1 MKHLYLVAKEAV
13 GTIIASFVENKLH
26 SYLKSSLQFSYN
38 SLVRFLTV
46 AMAYL
51 DLCFDSIL
59 VGTILIVLG
68 HTITQYN
75 LFSTQLAILL
85 LASILVPSFAT
96 ANKIAR
102 SRPLIAV
109 GLDEWVRRNEHKKY
123 KIVIIQIILH
133 CKCLLVPAMIIRS
146 EEKATERQKILK
158 DRIVKMAK
166 DKNVQDSD
174 LEEVEQ
180 INAFLNE
187 CRLGMLTFRINELCL
202 ELVIQLSVHL
212 TMVLLSQTNFP
223 IESGLQSIFKS
234 NDNAEEEQ
242 GDNSKQETLSNKS
255 ATLAFLII
263 SILWSFKTSAL
274 TSIKIATESKKFLPI
289 AAKLIVGMRYLL
301 IFVIRI
307 CSFVTYFAPYLG
319 SLDIMAHYQAETVIL
334 EIETFKRLNKTGFY
348 FINTI
353 NNEIQ
358 SVPIS
363 KIFRADYN
371 NTHPELSQP
380 PPTTVYTLIT
390 LKTASIWFCIIF
402 VLYSVILVLI
412 KNSLNASFKSAS
424 FWKKLTHILQAIIM
438 PNVSISQSQCIVKN
452 KKHFHNQASSQ
463 KMLLD
468 KVVCPFLYS

>member
-1 MKHLYLVAKEAV
+1 MKIIYLVTKEAV
-13 GTIIASFVENKLH
+13 GTILEGFVENKLH

-51 DLCFDSIL
+51 DLCLDSIL

-96 ANKIAR
+96 ANKVAR

-123 KIVIIQIILH
+123 KIVILQIILH
-133 CKCLLVPAMIIRS
+133 CKCLLVPAMIIQS
-146 EEKATERQKILK
+146 EEKAKERQKILR
-158 DRIVKMAK
+158 DRIVQMAK

-234 NDNAEEEQ
+234 NDN
-242 GDNSKQETLSNKS
+242 SKQEIFLNKS
-255 ATLAFLII
+255 ATLVFLII

-289 AAKLIVGMRYLL
+289 ASKLIVGMRYLL

-319 SLDIMAHYQAETVIL
+319 TLDIMAHYQAETVML
-334 EIETFKRLNKTGFY
+334 EFETFKRLNKTGYHFM
-348 FINTI
+348 NTI
-353 NNEIQ
+353 TNEIQ
-358 SVPIS
+358 TIEIS
-363 KIFRADYN
+363 KIFRTDYN

-380 PPTTVYTLIT
+380 PPTTVYTLIK
-390 LKTASIWFCIIF
+390 LKTASIWFCVIF
-402 VLYSVILVLI
+402 LLYSVILVLI
-412 KNSLNASFKSAS
+412 KNSLNAKFKSAS
-424 FWKKLTHILQAIIM
+424 FWTKLTHILQAVIM
-438 PNVSISQSQCIVKN
+438 PNVSILQ
-452 KKHFHNQASSQ
+452 NQHI
-463 KMLLD
+463 
-468 KVVCPFLYS
+468 

>member
-1 MKHLYLVAKEAV
+1 MKMFYLVAKEV
-13 GTIIASFVENKLH
+13 LGSILEGFVENKLH

-38 SLVRFLTV
+38 SLMRFFTL
-46 AMAYL
+46 AMSYL
-51 DLCFDSIL
+51 DLSFDSIL

-68 HTITQYN
+68 RTITQYN

-85 LASILVPSFAT
+85 LASILIPSLAT
-96 ANKIAR
+96 ANKVAR

-109 GLDEWVRRNEHKKY
+109 GFDEWVRRNEHKKY
-123 KIVIIQIILH
+123 KIAMVQFYLH
-133 CKCLLVPAMIIRS
+133 CKCLFVPAMIMQS
-146 EEKATERQKILK
+146 EEKATERQKELK

-187 CRLGMLTFRINELCL
+187 CRLGLLTFKINELCL
-202 ELVIQLSVHL
+202 ELVIQLTVHL
-212 TMVLLSQTNFP
+212 TMVLLSQTKFP

-234 NDNAEEEQ
+234 NDNDEE
-242 GDNSKQETLSNKS
+242 DNSNQKNISNKS

-274 TSIKIATESKKFLPI
+274 TSIKIATESNTFLPI
-289 AAKLIVGMRYLL
+289 AGKLIVGMRYLL

-334 EIETFKRLNKTGFY
+334 DLDTFKSLNKTGFH

-353 NNEIQ
+353 TNEIQ
-358 SVPIS
+358 SVEAS

-380 PPTTVYTLIT
+380 PPTTVYTLIK
-390 LKTASIWFCIIF
+390 LKTASIWFCVIF
-402 VLYSVILVLI
+402 LTYSVILVLI
-412 KNSLNASFKSAS
+412 KNALNTSFKSAS
-424 FWKKLTHILQAIIM
+424 VWKKTTHILQALIM
-438 PNVSISQSQCIVKN
+438 PNVSILQCQHI
-452 KKHFHNQASSQ
+452 
-463 KMLLD
+463 
-468 KVVCPFLYS
+468 

>member
-1 MKHLYLVAKEAV
+1 
-13 GTIIASFVENKLH
+13 
-26 SYLKSSLQFSYN
+26 
-38 SLVRFLTV
+38 
-46 AMAYL
+46 
-51 DLCFDSIL
+51 
-59 VGTILIVLG
+59 
-68 HTITQYN
+68 
-75 LFSTQLAILL
+75 
-85 LASILVPSFAT
+85 
-96 ANKIAR
+96 
-102 SRPLIAV
+102 
-109 GLDEWVRRNEHKKY
+109 
-123 KIVIIQIILH
+123 
-133 CKCLLVPAMIIRS
+133 
-146 EEKATERQKILK
+146 
-158 DRIVKMAK
+158 
-166 DKNVQDSD
+166 
-174 LEEVEQ
+174 
-180 INAFLNE
+180 
-187 CRLGMLTFRINELCL
+187 MLTFRINELCL

-234 NDNAEEEQ
+234 NDNDEEEQ
-242 GDNSKQETLSNKS
+242 EDNSKQENLSNKS

-307 CSFVTYFAPYLG
+307 CSYVTYFAPYLG
-319 SLDIMAHYQAETVIL
+319 TLDIMAHYQAETVIL
-334 EIETFKRLNKTGFY
+334 EIEMFKTLNKTGFY

-438 PNVSISQSQCIVKN
+438 PNAYGDWDSDSSLSLEDHNKMWKKTLWEMMVMIGLQLLTNLIFLLPFTIMALNVKNRHELLLSALGYVFPEEEHAYWLVNLLIWILPTTISIAAVVDMLFAVIYMKFAHPWKGLLAKDEKKEKSDHVEVSESAQSQVDPEVANGVQSREVQEVSESAQI
-452 KKHFHNQASSQ
+452 
-463 KMLLD
+463 
-468 KVVCPFLYS
+468 

>member
-1 MKHLYLVAKEAV
+1 MKMMYLVTKEAV
-13 GTIIASFVENKLH
+13 GTIIGGFVENKLH
-26 SYLKSSLQFSYN
+26 RYLKYFLQFSYN

-46 AMAYL
+46 GIAYL
-51 DLCFDSIL
+51 DLCLDSVL

-68 HTITQYN
+68 HTIIQYN
-75 LFSTQLAILL
+75 LFTTQLAILL
-85 LASILVPSFAT
+85 LASILVPSFVT

-102 SRPLIAV
+102 SRPLVAV

-123 KIVIIQIILH
+123 KIVLLQFILH
-133 CKCLLVPAMIIRS
+133 CKCLIVPAMIIRS
-146 EEKATERQKILK
+146 EEKAIERQKILK
-158 DRIVKMAK
+158 DRIVQMAK

-234 NDNAEEEQ
+234 NDNV
-242 GDNSKQETLSNKS
+242 SNTS

-289 AAKLIVGMRYLL
+289 ESKLIIGMRYLL

-363 KIFRADYN
+363 KIFRTHYN
-371 NTHPELSQP
+371 NTHPELSEP

-452 KKHFHNQASSQ
+452 KKTFS
-463 KMLLD
+463 
-468 KVVCPFLYS
+468 

>member
-1 MKHLYLVAKEAV
+1 MKMMYLVAKEAV
-13 GTIIASFVENKLH
+13 GTILAGFVENKLH

-109 GLDEWVRRNEHKKY
+109 GLDEWVRRNEHEKY
-123 KIVIIQIILH
+123 KIVILQFILH

-223 IESGLQSIFKS
+223 IESGLQSIFNS
-234 NDNAEEEQ
+234 NDNDEE
-242 GDNSKQETLSNKS
+242 DNSKQENLSNKS

-274 TSIKIATESKKFLPI
+274 TSIKIAIESKKFLPI
-289 AAKLIVGMRYLL
+289 ASILIVGMRYLL

-319 SLDIMAHYQAETVIL
+319 TLDIMAHYQAETVML
-334 EIETFKRLNKTGFY
+334 EFETFKRLNKTGYHFM
-348 FINTI
+348 NTI
-353 NNEIQ
+353 TNEIQ
-358 SVPIS
+358 TIEVS
-363 KIFRADYN
+363 KIFRTDYN

-380 PPTTVYTLIT
+380 PPTTVYTLIK
-390 LKTASIWFCIIF
+390 LKTASIWFCVIF
-402 VLYSVILVLI
+402 LLYSVILVLI
-412 KNSLNASFKSAS
+412 KNSLNAKFKSAS
-424 FWKKLTHILQAIIM
+424 FWKKLTHILQAVIM
-438 PNVSISQSQCIVKN
+438 PNVSILQSQHILKN
-452 KKHFHNQASSQ
+452 KKNIFITKPAVKN
-463 KMLLD
+463 
-468 KVVCPFLYS
+468 CY

>member
-1 MKHLYLVAKEAV
+1 MKMMYLVANEAV
-13 GTIIASFVENKLH
+13 GTILASFVEKKLH
-26 SYLKSSLQFSYN
+26 SHLKSSLQFSYN

-46 AMAYL
+46 GMAYL
-51 DLCFDSIL
+51 DLCLDSIL

-68 HTITQYN
+68 NTITQYN

-123 KIVIIQIILH
+123 KIVILQFVLH

-158 DRIVKMAK
+158 NKIVQMAK
-166 DKNVQDSD
+166 DNNVQDSD

-234 NDNAEEEQ
+234 NDNE
-242 GDNSKQETLSNKS
+242 KKLSNTS

-319 SLDIMAHYQAETVIL
+319 TLDIMAHYHAETFIL
-334 EIETFKRLNKTGFY
+334 EFETFKRLNKTDFH
-348 FINTI
+348 FMNKFT
-353 NNEIQ
+353 NEIQ
-358 SVPIS
+358 SVQIS
-363 KIFRADYN
+363 EIFRADYN
-371 NTHPELSQP
+371 NTHPQP
-380 PPTTVYTLIT
+380 PPTTVYTLIK
-390 LKTASIWFCIIF
+390 LSTASIWFCVIF
-402 VLYSVILVLI
+402 LVYSVVLVLI

-424 FWKKLTHILQAIIM
+424 FWKKLTHILQAVIM
-438 PNVSISQSQCIVKN
+438 PNVSILQSQHILKN
-452 KKHFHNQASSQ
+452 KKHYHN
-463 KMLLD
+463 
-468 KVVCPFLYS
+468 

>member
-1 MKHLYLVAKEAV
+1 MKHVYLVAKEAV
-13 GTIIASFVENKLH
+13 GTILAGFVENKLH

-223 IESGLQSIFKS
+223 IESGLQSIFNS
-234 NDNAEEEQ
+234 NDNV
-242 GDNSKQETLSNKS
+242 SNTS

-289 AAKLIVGMRYLL
+289 ASKLIVGVRYLL

-319 SLDIMAHYQAETVIL
+319 TLDIMAHYQAETVIL
-334 EIETFKRLNKTGFY
+334 EFETFKRLNKTGYY
-348 FINTI
+348 FMNTI
-353 NNEIQ
+353 NNE
-358 SVPIS
+358 VERVDIS
-363 KIFRADYN
+363 KIFRAEYN
-371 NTHPELSQP
+371 NTHPELSRP
-380 PPTTVYTLIT
+380 PPTTVYTLIK
-390 LKTASIWFCIIF
+390 LKTASIWFCVIF
-402 VLYSVILVLI
+402 LVYSVILVLI
-412 KNSLNASFKSAS
+412 KNSLNTSFKSAS
-424 FWKKLTHILQAIIM
+424 FWKKLTHILQAVIM
-438 PNVSISQSQCIVKN
+438 PNVSILQCQHILKHTKKN
-452 KKHFHNQASSQ
+452 INQASCQ
-463 KMLLD
+463 KMLKD
-468 KVVCPFLYS
+468 KVVCPFIYS

>member
-1 MKHLYLVAKEAV
+1 MKMMYLVAKEAV
-13 GTIIASFVENKLH
+13 GTILSGFVENKLH
-26 SYLKSSLQFSYN
+26 SYLKASLQFSYN

-51 DLCFDSIL
+51 DLCLDSIL

-96 ANKIAR
+96 ANKVAR

-123 KIVIIQIILH
+123 KIVILQFFLH

-187 CRLGMLTFRINELCL
+187 CRLGMLTFRINELCV

-234 NDNAEEEQ
+234 NDNTEEE
-242 GDNSKQETLSNKS
+242 NSKEKTVSNAS

-289 AAKLIVGMRYLL
+289 ASKLIIGMRYLL
-301 IFVIRI
+301 ITVIRI

-319 SLDIMAHYQAETVIL
+319 NLDIMAHYQAETVFL
-334 EIETFKRLNKTGFY
+334 ELETFKRLNENGFH
-348 FINTI
+348 FINLVTNEKQTI
-353 NNEIQ
+353 K
-358 SVPIS
+358 IS
-363 KIFRADYN
+363 KLFRTDYN
-371 NTHPELSQP
+371 NTHPQP

-390 LKTASIWFCIIF
+390 LKTASIWFCAIF
-402 VLYSVILVLI
+402 LLYSVILILI
-412 KNSLNASFKSAS
+412 KNKLNESFKSAS
-424 FWKKLTHILQAIIM
+424 FWKKLTHILQAVIM
-438 PNVSISQSQCIVKN
+438 PNVSILQSQ
-452 KKHFHNQASSQ
+452 H
-463 KMLLD
+463 
-468 KVVCPFLYS
+468 